1 MRIDRKSIT
10 NDGSTNYYSLRANLA
25 ASVVIYN
32 RWSTI
37 SVIRYKDGSKYVVE
51 FRPDYVHFLK
61 VYDVVC
67 I

>member
-10 NDGSTNYYSLRANLA
+10 NDGSTNYYSLRAKLDTMT
-25 ASVVIYN
+25 VIYN

-51 FRPDYVHFLK
+51 FKPDH
-61 VYDVVC
+61 VYIFEGV
-67 I
+67 